1 MNSSYIFFNYDAQ
14 DEGAF
19 VACSILEDLQES
31 SNINQLVRAT
41 AIGVGAYCKAKV
53 CDGEGWGRVHCEA
66 QASRGG
72 EQAVVILMKV
82 GDIFSDVGV

>member
-1 MNSSYIFFNYDAQ
+1 MDSNYIGCMNSSYIFFNYDAQ

-53 CDGEGWGRVHCEA
+53 CDGEGWEGCTARRRRV
-66 QASRGG
+66 G
-72 EQAVVILMKV
+72 AV
-82 GDIFSDVGV
+82 SNR